1 MGIHRTFC
9 LTHWLRRSC
18 RKVFSSAGF
27 EGSWVLFLGFIE
39 EDKGYGPTLFARVQ
53 SLSSVSCQGAVKT
66 GPGIV
71 HEGVSGA
78 RRGRSPI
85 TTQPTHV
92 PDRRPDLMERNFRA
106 KHPHQLWVADITYV
120 RTRTRVCLHSVCH
133 RCILTHDCG
142 LVHLINHANR
152 GIVIGSP

>member
-71 HEGVSGA
+71 HEGVSGV

-120 RTRTRVCLHSVCH
+120 RTRAGFVYTAFVTDVFSRM
-133 RCILTHDCG
+133 
-142 LVHLINHANR
+142 
-152 GIVIGSP
+152 IVGWST